1 MFRIGDR
8 GSLNLTKVN
17 QGVSSKIDSPRSALN
32 RFKND
37 LKINLARLKGVDLRT
52 ARTGGLADG
61 EGLTPLGGGR
71 RSIDQVLQEL
81 LELHQQ
87 FGKDAGESLA
97 DSLTKMSD
105 PELLQVY
112 KNLNNNSGILSAII
126 QSHGKAS
133 EFYVFAEGVLNLVT
147 NTVRQREMSAH
158 DIKPKP
164 FDLHDPKSRA
174 IVETL
179 HHHATAP
186 ARAAHAATQK
196 LTILGGGKPEP
207 RELLKLFQDHR
218 AVFSSTLLWSSDRFK
233 DNYEA
238 LGLALA
244 ITELRR
250 IAGKV
255 DQTGRIDA
263 DDVNA
268 IRSALKTAR
277 EEQLP
282 GLVTDKLAALKTTSD
297 DPGRVLFD
305 LARIVADHYVEIQP
319 PSDEF
324 SFFGETARLN
334 LQGQGRA
341 DLEKGLAVAYA
352 QRNARALVE
361 VLEQGFVDFVKTNAF
376 ERRVILEPLEMI
388 AGKGAPH
395 PEPEVILRA

>member
-61 EGLTPLGGGR
+61 EGLTPLGGGKLG
-71 RSIDQVLQEL
+71 IDRVLQQL
-81 LELHQQ
+81 MDSHQR
-87 FGKDAGESLA
+87 FAEDEGKSLT

-133 EFYVFAEGVLNLVT
+133 EFYVFAEVVLNLVT

-179 HHHATAP
+179 HHHAR
-186 ARAAHAATQK
+186 RAAHAATQN

-319 PSDEF
+319 PCDEF

-395 PEPEVILRA
+395 PEPGVILRA